1 MAALSGTPG
10 HISTLS
16 RVIVCMT
23 SGLIAEGGLSTAVP
37 LGRTATFSSAM
48 TRASVRPTS
57 STDSSG
63 MTRQFTLARAVCGS
77 AFSACPASSMVATQ
91 VVRIWAL

>member
-16 RVIVCMT
+16 CVIACMT
-23 SGLIAEGGLSTAVP
+23 SGLMAEGGLSTAVP
-37 LGRTATFSSAM
+37 LGMMATFSSPT

-63 MTRQFTLARAVCGS
+63 MTRQFTVARAVCGN
-77 AFSACPASSMVATQ
+77 AFSA
-91 VVRIWAL
+91 